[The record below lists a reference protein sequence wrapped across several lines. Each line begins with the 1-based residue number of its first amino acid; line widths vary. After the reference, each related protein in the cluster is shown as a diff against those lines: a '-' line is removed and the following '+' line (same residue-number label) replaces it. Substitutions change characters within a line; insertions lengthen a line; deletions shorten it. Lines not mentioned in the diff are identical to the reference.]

1 MEKGKRPNVSLNKK
15 TRKKNPTDTIDP
27 VKNFER
33 WKKKYNKTKTR
44 VKQEKRQ
51 KRRPEWQVEKEAIQR
66 LVNKYNEIN
75 AKDAERFS
83 DFPISK
89 NTL

>member
-1 MEKGKRPNVSLNKK
+1 MDKGKRPNVSHNKK
-15 TRKKNPTDTIDP
+15 MGKKNPTDTIDP

-51 KRRPEWQVEKEAIQR
+51 KRKPEWQVEKEVIQR
-66 LVNKYNEIN
+66 LVNKYNEVS
-75 AKDAERFS
+75 KVCFS
-83 DFPISK
+83 LWSWARLDG
-89 NTL
+89 